1 MIRPL
6 ALLLAAFAIL
16 AQPARADDYPTR
28 PVRLIVGFA
37 AGSSGDVIARIV
49 AHKLSELLNQNV
61 IVEDKPG
68 ASSMVA
74 TDYVARSAKD
84 GYTLMFATI
93 ATTINMTLMAGKAPN
108 VEKDMTPVAL
118 VGAIPNILVVTP
130 ELGVSDV
137 KGLIALAKQKPD
149 ELLYGASG
157 LGTVSLGNSSA
168 VKTGQ
173 TAIAVGNAGGT
184 GSLTSTVGKVTAVGR
199 TITVNDDQGGTV
211 QLSGLIGTDAA
222 LEPGD
227 SGGPLLNG
235 DGRVVG
241 MNTAASV
248 RFTFRQGRSGGYAIP
263 INRAAAIAKQIE
275 AGRRSATVHVG
286 PTAFLGVALAPP
298 SSTGNPIAG
307 GLVGGVLS
315 GSPADRVGLVPG
327 DVITSLDE
335 HAARSPLALVN
346 LLLRKRPG
354 DKVAVVWI
362 DRAGSRRSATATL
375 ANGPPQ

>member
-1 MIRPL
+1 MIRSL
-6 ALLLAAFAIL
+6 ALLLTAFAIL

-74 TDYVARSAKD
+74 TDYVSRSAKD

-137 KGLIALAKQKPD
+137 KGLIALAKKKPD

-157 LGTVSLGNSSA
+157 LGSGPHLATELFKQMAG
-168 VKTGQ
+168 VKMTGVLYPGSGQ
-173 TAIAVGNAGGT
+173 TAVDLIAGRIDVMFAPAP
-184 GSLTSTVGKVTAVGR
+184 TV
-199 TITVNDDQGGTV
+199 
-211 QLSGLIGTDAA
+211 LGL
-222 LEPGD
+222 LK
-227 SGGPLLNG
+227 
-235 DGRVVG
+235 DGRVKALATTEAKRSSVAPDLPTIAEAG
-241 MNTAASV
+241 LPGYAAGLWFGILGPGGLPQPVIDTLSKATNAALKDPQV
-248 RFTFRQGRSGGYAIP
+248 LHELQRQGLNA
-263 INRAAAIAKQIE
+263 
-275 AGRRSATVHVG
+275 
-286 PTAFLGVALAPP
+286 
-298 SSTGNPIAG
+298 AG
-307 GLVGGVLS
+307 GSQEDFARFIKSETERWGRVIKS
-315 GSPADRVGLVPG
+315 MDATKNAEAPAKP
-327 DVITSLDE
+327 
-335 HAARSPLALVN
+335 
-346 LLLRKRPG
+346 
-354 DKVAVVWI
+354 
-362 DRAGSRRSATATL
+362 
-375 ANGPPQ
+375 